1 MPGACGANAGVSV
14 TERPR
19 GLLHRVDGPRAAPV
33 AVLAAGG
40 LSALAGAVAGVDGAP
55 LGGLL
60 AALATLLFFWIGALP
75 LLLVGGNL
83 SLAGPGFL
91 LLLMTY
97 GLRLAGLV
105 VVLSVAGRSGAVDTR
120 WTALTLI
127 VCTLVWVGMQVALVG
142 RSRATL

>member
-1 MPGACGANAGVSV
+1 M

-33 AVLAAGG
+33 TTAAAGA
-40 LSALAGAVAGVDGAP
+40 LSALGGALAGVDGAP
-55 LGGLL
+55 LGALL
-60 AALATLLFFWIGALP
+60 ASVVTLLFFWTGALP

-83 SLAGPGFL
+83 SLAGVGFV

-97 GLRLAGLV
+97 ALRLVAMLVVLRLA
-105 VVLSVAGRSGAVDTR
+105 SGSDAVDTR
-120 WTALTLI
+120 WLAVTVIA
-127 VCTLVWVGMQVALVG
+127 CTLVWVGTQVALVG

>member
-1 MPGACGANAGVSV
+1 L

-19 GLLHRVDGPRAAPV
+19 GFLHRVDGPRAAPV
-33 AVLAAGG
+33 AVL
-40 LSALAGAVAGVDGAP
+40 LAGVVSAVLGAGAGVDGAV

-60 AALATLLFFWIGALP
+60 GAVVTLLFFWIGALP

-97 GLRLAGLV
+97 GLRLVALV
-105 VVLSVAGRSGAVDTR
+105 VVLTLASRSGSVDR
-120 WTALTLI
+120 EWLALTVI
-127 VCTLVWVGMQVALVG
+127 ACSLVWVTAQVALVG

>member
-1 MPGACGANAGVSV
+1 
-14 TERPR
+14 
-19 GLLHRVDGPRAAPV
+19 
-33 AVLAAGG
+33 
-40 LSALAGAVAGVDGAP
+40 VAGVDGAP

-60 AALATLLFFWIGALP
+60 AAVVTLLFFWIGALP

-97 GLRLAGLV
+97 GLRLVGLV
-105 VVLSVAGRSGAVDTR
+105 VVLTVAGRSGAVDER
-120 WTALTLI
+120 WLALSVI
-127 VCTLVWVGMQVALVG
+127 VCTLVWVGTQVALVG